1 LAVPPRTIDPA
12 LARVVRRLREEQG
25 ISQETLARRADMST
39 GSYAKVERGRTGP
52 AWITVRA
59 IARGLG
65 MTATE
70 LAELVEAEGQ

>member
-1 LAVPPRTIDPA
+1 
-12 LARVVRRLREEQG
+12 
-25 ISQETLARRADMST
+25 MST